1 VKTIYA
7 LSLVGAFAL
16 VGCKA
21 KVESPDLGQVLDRT
35 VYAMEYYHGQ
45 VTSNPDE
52 VVEVSDE
59 MLGEF
64 TGVMTQVMNASPSFY
79 SKNLGMS
86 LEEDA
91 SFKGFEDKNAN
102 NVRDS
107 GEKDIFMVEID
118 AERSRLIATDLVSG
132 EATTYR
138 ASGTG
143 FLAGA
148 LVGRLLGRQSRAGV
162 KPSSFANR
170 KTTTRSAYNTKRRS
184 SARSRTKTGSS
195 RSGK

>member
-1 VKTIYA
+1 VKSVYI
-7 LSLVGAFAL
+7 LSLVGAVAL
-16 VGCKA
+16 SGCKA
-21 KVESPDLGQVLDRT
+21 KVTGPDLGQVLDRT

-45 VTSNPDE
+45 ITSDPE
-52 VVEVSDE
+52 QVVEVTDE
-59 MLGEF
+59 MLNDF
-64 TGVMTQVMNASPSFY
+64 TGVMAQVMNASPAFY
-79 SKNLGMS
+79 PNNLGMS

-91 SFKGFEDKNAN
+91 SFKGFEDKNSN
-102 NVRDS
+102 NVRDA
-107 GEKDIFMVEID
+107 GETDIFMVEID
-118 AERSRLIATDLVSG
+118 SERSRLIATDLVSG
-132 EATTYR
+132 EATTFR

-148 LVGRLLGRQSRAGV
+148 LVGRLMGRQSRAGV

-170 KTTTRSAYNTKRRS
+170 KTTARSSYDSKRS

>member
-1 VKTIYA
+1 MKSIYA
-7 LSLVGAFAL
+7 LSLVGVLAL
-16 VGCKA
+16 SGCKA
-21 KVESPDLGQVLDRT
+21 KVTGPDLGQVLDRT

-45 VTSNPDE
+45 ITSDPEE
-52 VVEVSDE
+52 VVEVTDE
-59 MLGEF
+59 MLTDF
-64 TGVMTQVMNASPSFY
+64 TGVMTQVMNASPAFY
-79 SKNLGMS
+79 PKMLGMT

-91 SFKGFEDKNAN
+91 SFKGFEDKNNN
-102 NVRDS
+102 NVRDA
-107 GEKDIFMVEID
+107 GETDIFMVEID

-132 EATTYR
+132 EATTFR

-170 KTTTRSAYNTKRRS
+170 KTTARSSYDSKRS